1 MYAEMEM
8 ERIAPAPAPSSPPGS
23 SNFELANRVMFF
35 VPGEDKALII
45 YDQSPEGPEAEF
57 AGSLPEG
64 QFHAS
69 GMFVEERD
77 PNKIEE
83 EYTTIRYRDGSCM
96 QRAIPVD
103 EETFLRIAIQGI
115 YPQYA
120 QAEHRRDYMVI
131 NIHDQTRE
139 LRRETIQAI
148 LDDEKGTLNQNQQNI
163 LTAAVDVSGDS
174 MRRIILGENNKS
186 FQ

>member
-1 MYAEMEM
+1 
-8 ERIAPAPAPSSPPGS
+8 
-23 SNFELANRVMFF
+23 
-35 VPGEDKALII
+35 
-45 YDQSPEGPEAEF
+45 
-57 AGSLPEG
+57 
-64 QFHAS
+64 
-69 GMFVEERD
+69 
-77 PNKIEE
+77 
-83 EYTTIRYRDGSCM
+83 M